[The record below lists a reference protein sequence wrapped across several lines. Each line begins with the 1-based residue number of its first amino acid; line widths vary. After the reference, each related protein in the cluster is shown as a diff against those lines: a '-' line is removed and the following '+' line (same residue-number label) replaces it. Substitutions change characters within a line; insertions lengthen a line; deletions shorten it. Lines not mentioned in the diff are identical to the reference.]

1 MAVGPRAEGV
11 SKYPSKASMIPATTR
26 AAMMRGRRAMLSGV
40 RHAYA
45 AEQSTL
51 PNESTPADGE
61 FTPSEIDGCNHKF
74 RGTLQICET
83 EGKGR
88 GLFASRRFA
97 PDDLVMSARAVV
109 ESDVR
114 SSHSVQTDWDEH
126 VVMDLPATLI
136 NHSCDANVGIRD
148 NELGA
153 YDFFALTDIVE
164 GEELVWDYNA
174 SEWEISTPFQCA
186 CSSPRCRGRLRGF
199 KHDGEHIRN
208 AYGPF
213 YASYLKKN

>member
-1 MAVGPRAEGV
+1 
-11 SKYPSKASMIPATTR
+11 MIPATTR
-26 AAMMRGRRAMLSGV
+26 AVMMRTASRRAMLSGV
-40 RHAYA
+40 RYACA

-51 PNESTPADGE
+51 PNESTPEDGE
-61 FTPSEIDGCNHKF
+61 FTCSELDGCNRKY
-74 RGTLQICET
+74 RGILQICET

-88 GLFASRRFA
+88 GLFASRHFA
-97 PDDLVMSARAVV
+97 PDDLVMSARAVAK
-109 ESDVR
+109 SDVR

-148 NELGA
+148 NDLGA
-153 YDFFALTDIVE
+153 YDFFALTDIME

-186 CSSPRCRGRLRGF
+186 CGSPRCRGRLRGF
-199 KHDGEHIRN
+199 KHDGEHIRD

-213 YASYLKKN
+213 YASYLKKNEQ